1 MYLLGR
7 SSVECM
13 GLGLF
18 EGSLIS
24 VRHLPPP
31 TDMDW
36 KKYLSPPPPF
46 KNIIVTTH
54 IILQKVNPSLKATY
68 SSSLRNIR
76 F

>member
-18 EGSLIS
+18 DGSLIS

-36 KKYLSPPPPF
+36 KKYISPLPPKHHLP
-46 KNIIVTTH
+46 ISEC
-54 IILQKVNPSLKATY
+54 ILCLELKVEKC
-68 SSSLRNIR
+68 
-76 F
+76 